1 MKDGIRLIR
10 IMVVGALALGTLG
23 AAPAY
28 AQTLGGG
35 IPKVTFTAAEV
46 GKRVCRFQ
54 GLTERVPKGMMFQ
67 GYLVIFSNRCNRID
81 VMDIADPRAPTTVK
95 TFTFGGQGDDHTI
108 PTAGTMM
115 MDGGTLLD
123 LKDPANPKVVGTNAG
138 FYGSVWPAFQWPYFY
153 STRSYDDASA
163 RSSPMYIVDY
173 SQPGKGKIVKQVG
186 VQGILGFTTGSTQVI
201 GNILVVTSGDQF
213 SGVSTWDLQDPENPK
228 LLDAVKTGPG
238 MYTSQ
243 MYGKYLV
250 TSGPQNEGTV
260 GFFDISDPTAINME
274 WSETV
279 AGMGDYAG
287 FQNGFMFGGKIN
299 NGEFVKYDIKARKTV
314 LHAIMPDKHTSR
326 YVYPMGNMLWVG
338 DAGRDGNNGS
348 ANESNLFVHQARPD
362 SIPPSVMLVNPANG
376 EPRLATTA
384 RIGIDFDEEI
394 DNRTLTA
401 ENISVHVKG
410 SNAPVAGVYGHT
422 MGVVNFT
429 PDQPLLANTTYEV
442 VVRAGGVKD
451 WTGNAITG
459 EYGFRFSTGAT
470 VDGGAY
476 PNSVRL
482 NAPRAW
488 SARARLVGES
498 IAGFGGLSF
507 RLQGSPAGM
516 SRTGRLSIA
525 DMNGRERVSVSLDT
539 DALSRGWTLDAG
551 LAGGLGR
558 GIYRARLVSGSANL
572 SCAVF
577 VRGR

>member
-1 MKDGIRLIR
+1 MRSIKDI
-10 IMVVGALALGTLG
+10 AATLAMLAAAATLAG
-23 AAPAY
+23 R
-28 AQTLGGG
+28 AQAQQLGGG
-35 IPKVTFTAAEV
+35 IPRITFPENEI

-67 GYLVIFSNRCNRID
+67 GYLVIFNNRCNRID
-81 VMDIADPRAPTTVK
+81 VMDIADPRAPKTVK
-95 TFTFGGQGDDHTI
+95 TFTFSGQGDDHTT
-108 PTAGTMM
+108 PTAGTMI

-173 SQPGKGKIVKQVG
+173 SNPGRGNIVKQVG
-186 VQGILGFTTGSTQVI
+186 VQGTLGFTTGSTQVI

-213 SGVSTWDLQDPENPK
+213 AGVSTWDLQDPENPK
-228 LLDAVKTGPG
+228 LLDAVKTGPS

-250 TSGPQNEGTV
+250 TSGPQNMGEV

-274 WSETV
+274 WREVV
-279 AGMGDYAG
+279 AGMGDYAS

-326 YVYPMGNMLWVG
+326 YCYPMGNMLWVG
-338 DAGRDGNNGS
+338 DAGRDGTNGT
-348 ANESNLFVHQARPD
+348 ANESNLFVHQSRPD
-362 SIPPSVMLVNPANG
+362 SIAPSVLFINPANG

-384 RIGIDFDEEI
+384 RIGIAFDEEL
-394 DNRTLTA
+394 DNRTLTS
-401 ENISVHVKG
+401 ENISIHAKG
-410 SNAPVAGVYGHT
+410 SVTPISGVYGHT

-429 PDQPLLANTTYEV
+429 PDQPLQANTTYEV

-451 WTGNAITG
+451 WTGNPIAG
-459 EYGFRFSTGAT
+459 EFGFRFATGAT

-476 PNSVRL
+476 VNSVGV
-482 NAPRAW
+482 NAPRPWRAK
-488 SARARLVGES
+488 ARLSGDAS
-498 IAGFGGLSF
+498 PGGGLSF
-507 RLQGSPAGM
+507 RLQGTPTGIG
-516 SRTGRLSIA
+516 RVGRLMIS
-525 DMNGRERVSVSLDT
+525 DMAGRERLRIDVDT
-539 DALSRGWTLDAG
+539 DAITQGWSLDAG
-551 LAGGLGR
+551 RTGGLGR
-558 GIYRARLVSGSANL
+558 GIYRARMVSGSADL

-577 VRGR
+577 LKGR